1 MNRFLFF
8 ILSIS
13 LSTFNVS
20 SQEISEIDTSPL
32 DFALFQPENEP
43 VTPVARIIY
52 SRPHKKGRLVFGEL
66 VPYGEIWR
74 TGANQ
79 TTELNL
85 FQDVFF
91 EGNKLKTGNYTIYTI
106 PNENEWTI
114 IVNSKLHTW
123 GTYGYDAT
131 KDVLRFNV
139 PSITISE
146 SRESFGI
153 AFDGKN
159 GKGKLLLAWEN
170 TEVYINLEY

>member
-8 ILSIS
+8 MLSIS

-20 SQEISEIDTSPL
+20 SQEISEIDASPM
-32 DFALFQPENEP
+32 DVALFRTEVEQAA
-43 VTPVARIIY
+43 PVARIIY
-52 SRPHKKGRLVFGEL
+52 SRPHKKERIIFGEL
-66 VPYGEIWR
+66 VPYGKLWR

-79 TTELNL
+79 TTELTL

-123 GTYGYDAT
+123 GAYGYDAT

-139 PSITISE
+139 PSITISVP
-146 SRESFGI
+146 RESFGI
-153 AFDGKN
+153 AFDGQN

>member
-1 MNRFLFF
+1 MNRLLFF
-8 ILSIS
+8 MLFIS
-13 LSTFNVS
+13 LNTFNVS
-20 SQEISEIDTSPL
+20 SQEISKLDTSPL
-32 DFALFQPENEP
+32 DFALFRTEAEQEI
-43 VTPVARIIY
+43 PVARIIY
-52 SRPHKKGRLVFGEL
+52 SRPHKKERIIFGEL

-91 EGNKLKTGNYTIYTI
+91 EGNKLEAGNYSLYTI

-123 GTYGYDAT
+123 GVYGYDAT

-139 PSITISE
+139 PSIAISE
-146 SRESFGI
+146 PRESFGI
-153 AFDGKN
+153 AFDGQN
-159 GKGKLLLAWEN
+159 RKGKLLLAWEN

>member
-8 ILSIS
+8 IFLIA
-13 LSTFNVS
+13 LNTFSVN
-20 SQEISEIDTSPL
+20 SQEISKIDASPL
-32 DFALFQPENEP
+32 DFALFRPDVEQA
-43 VTPVARIIY
+43 TPVARIIY
-52 SRPHKKGRLVFGEL
+52 SRPHKKERIIFGEL
-66 VPYGEIWR
+66 VPYGKIWR

-85 FQDVFF
+85 FQDVIF
-91 EGNKLKTGNYTIYTI
+91 EGNKLKAGNYTLYTI

-123 GTYGYDAT
+123 GVYGYDAT

-139 PSITISE
+139 PSITISDP
-146 SRESFGI
+146 RESFGI
-153 AFDGKN
+153 AFDGQN

-170 TEVYINLEY
+170 TEVYIDLEY